1 MKNFMVWLSLGFLCS
16 LNLPQSSFSKTLQ
29 APRKTVLH
37 YLKNDVRYT
46 YESFDGAEFMACS
59 HTLQTE
65 ENPYDW
71 TVKCAGEKGV
81 EKRFTVHLAVSRFQ
95 HSTKPEV
102 TYEVL
107 YWVNGNGAS
116 SLYDFNQDGMLVN
129 IESGQSLIG
138 EDAELRL
145 HLKLATQKN

>member
-1 MKNFMVWLSLGFLCS
+1 MS
-16 LNLPQSSFSKTLQ
+16 LNLAQNSFSKNAQ
-29 APRKTVLH
+29 APHKTALR
-37 YLKNDVRYT
+37 YFKNDVRYT
-46 YESFDGAEFMACS
+46 YESFDGAQFMNCS
-59 HTLQTE
+59 HTHQNE

-71 TVKCAGEKGV
+71 TVKCADAKGV
-81 EKRFTVHLAVSRFQ
+81 EKRFTVHLAVSRFH

-116 SLYDFNQDGMLVN
+116 SLYDFNQDGMLVS